1 MKFSTSKTELLQAL
15 QKVSKASPTRST
27 LPILSCVL
35 VDATENKTTL
45 RATDLELTIQVAVS
59 VSLEEPGSVA
69 LPLKTLMDITNELP
83 ETRLTLTA
91 DDKNKLE
98 IQTESGIYDLMG
110 KPAFEFPE
118 MPENTK
124 TGSVKSD
131 SNTLKQII
139 ESTLFA
145 VSKDELKPALSGVL
159 FRFSSSA
166 LTAVSTDGHR
176 LVKHT
181 QKNIDEPN
189 YVGDIIIPRKF
200 LSFIST
206 QLRSDALTLEIGD
219 THLTAAIHNDMILT
233 RLIDEK
239 FPDYENVIPKDNE
252 NVLTIDKN
260 MFLGA
265 IKRVSI
271 FSNKS
276 THQIALNLSD
286 ESSKITTED
295 PEQSSRAQ
303 EVIVGEYV
311 GENLEIGYNSEYLK
325 DVVQHVKGNKI
336 VVRLNTPI
344 SAALFSPETNE
355 ETSESLMLLMPI
367 RLND

>member
-1 MKFSTSKTELLQAL
+1 M
-15 QKVSKASPTRST
+15 
-27 LPILSCVL
+27 
-35 VDATENKTTL
+35 
-45 RATDLELTIQVAVS
+45 
-59 VSLEEPGSVA
+59 
-69 LPLKTLMDITNELP
+69 
-83 ETRLTLTA
+83 
-91 DDKNKLE
+91 
-98 IQTESGIYDLMG
+98 
-110 KPAFEFPE
+110 
-118 MPENTK
+118 
-124 TGSVKSD
+124 
-131 SNTLKQII
+131 
-139 ESTLFA
+139 
-145 VSKDELKPALSGVL
+145 
-159 FRFSSSA
+159 
-166 LTAVSTDGHR
+166 
-176 LVKHT
+176 
-181 QKNIDEPN
+181 
-189 YVGDIIIPRKF
+189 
-200 LSFIST
+200 
-206 QLRSDALTLEIGD
+206 
-219 THLTAAIHNDMILT
+219 
-233 RLIDEK
+233 
-239 FPDYENVIPKDNE
+239 IPKDNE